1 MGLPTMTTNLPLSW
15 IVNVQLNVQPL
26 APSRRNFGLIVLLT
40 PEVQPFTDQGS
51 RWLLYSS
58 AQALGTDFGVDSETY
73 AAAQPFFAQSPRPK
87 TILCARWDATE
98 TDVPATAA
106 SLMGRPVTTTLAEF
120 QAMTEA
126 EFSLPIN
133 GVSKAYTGIDLSV
146 ATSYDTVAG
155 TISAA
160 LDADGVQCR
169 YDPTG
174 TRFIIESKT
183 AGASI
188 QLGFVTGSGA
198 DYVGTMLGLDNVSP
212 TFIINGTDAATIP
225 AETIPEA
232 LQLLSTAYSDWYAAV
247 VVKSPLTD
255 AEIQQTADYI
265 MAAERKLFGVTTLDS
280 RHLTQLS
287 TNVFKTLY
295 DQQAYRVA
303 AQFDTNDRYAI
314 VSFLARALSVNF
326 AGSKTTLTMKF
337 KQQPGVT
344 PEAITETQ
352 AKMATALGINYYAYF
367 DTVPMVAE
375 GTVIAGRFF
384 DEVHILDWFC
394 DAVQKNVFAVL
405 YQSPTKVPLTDAGT
419 HRLIAAIEAACKE
432 GVKNGSFAPGVWN
445 GDPFGNLETGDYLD
459 EGFYIY
465 ADSVDTLS
473 VDDRQ
478 ARRAPPIQ
486 VAVKMAGAIHEVDV
500 IINFDR

>member
-1 MGLPTMTTNLPLSW
+1 MTTNLPLSW
-15 IVNVQLNVQPL
+15 IVNVQLNIQPL
-26 APSRRNFGLIVLLT
+26 APNRQNFGVIVLLT
-40 PEVQPFTDQGS
+40 PEVQPFNDAGS
-51 RWLLYSS
+51 RWLSFS
-58 AQALGTDFGVDSETY
+58 TAQALGTAFGVNSETY
-73 AAAQPFFAQSPRPK
+73 RAARPFFSQTPRPK
-87 TILCARWDATE
+87 TILCARWDADASTI
-98 TDVPATAA
+98 PASAS
-106 SLMGRPVTTTLAEF
+106 SLMGRPVTTTIAQF
-120 QAMTEA
+120 QAMSEA

-133 GVSKAYTGIDLSV
+133 DVSKLYSGIDLSV
-146 ATSYDTVAG
+146 ATTYDQVAQ

-169 YDPTG
+169 YDATG
-174 TRFIIESKT
+174 TRFLIESKT
-183 AGASI
+183 TGAAL
-188 QLGFVTGSGA
+188 QVGFVTGAGA
-198 DYVGTMLGLDNVSP
+198 DYVGAMLGLDNVSP
-212 TFIINGTDAATIP
+212 TFLIPGTDAQDVP

-232 LQLLSTAYSDWYAAV
+232 LAALSTVYGDWYAAV

-255 AEIQQTADYI
+255 DEIRATSEWI
-265 MAAERKLFGVTTLDS
+265 MAAERKVFGVTTLDA
-280 RHLTQLS
+280 RHLTQLP

-303 AQFDTNDRYAI
+303 AQFDTDDRYAI

-326 AGSKTTLTMKF
+326 SGSKTTLTMKF
-337 KQQPGVT
+337 KQQPGIT

-352 AKMATALGINYYAYF
+352 AKQATALGINYYAYF

-375 GTVIAGRFF
+375 GTVIGGRFF

-394 DAVQKNVFAVL
+394 DAVQKNVFGVL
-405 YQSPTKVPLTDAGT
+405 YKSPTKVPLTDAGT
-419 HRLIAAIEAACKE
+419 HRLIAAIESACKE
-432 GVKNGSFAPGVWN
+432 GIRNGSFAPGVWN

-473 VDDRQ
+473 PDDRQ
-478 ARRAPPIQ
+478 NRRAPPIQ